1 MEADM
6 PLPRVRSDVH
16 DLTFEAGLDRIREE
30 LSIPS
35 AFPAEVAEEADEL
48 AARGPLPTLDDDGRD
63 DRRDLPMVTLDPPG
77 SRDLDQAFAIE
88 PLGSP
93 GAGGAEG
100 WRVWYAIADVAA
112 FVVPGGAVDA
122 EARERGTT
130 LYLPDQRSPLHP
142 PSLSEGA
149 ASLLPDVD
157 RPALLWRLEVDGD
170 GRLTS
175 GRVRRA
181 VVRSRAQLDYPAAQA
196 AVESGTLADDD
207 PLSLLRACGLDL
219 VAAESARGGVSLP
232 LAEQVVEL
240 DDSGEYA
247 LTWRSPLDVEAWNAQ
262 LSLLCGRAGANLM
275 LQGGVGLLRTLPAFD
290 HRAVKEVKRRAR
302 ALGIAWPDGPLDDA
316 YPAFVKSVDPD
327 SAEGAALLNTAA
339 SVLRGASYVGFGPGV
354 GEAPEGEAALHHAV
368 AAPYAHVTAP
378 LRRLGDRFAA
388 EAALSVSSQV
398 DPPEWVLEALGELPR
413 TMDAANQRGA
423 QVSRAVVDLAEAV
436 VLSSRL
442 GGRLD
447 AVVVGEDG
455 DRGSS
460 LQVLDP
466 PVRARVDD
474 RLELGDSLQVTV
486 EWADPVA
493 RRVGLVPG

>member
-1 MEADM
+1 M
-6 PLPRVRSDVH
+6 PLPRVRTDVH
-16 DLTFEAGLDRIREE
+16 DLTFEAGLGRIREE

-35 AFPAEVAEEADEL
+35 AFPAEVVEEAADL
-48 AARGPLPTLDDDGRD
+48 AARGPLPAFDDEARD
-63 DRRDLPMVTLDPPG
+63 DRRDLPLVTLDPPG
-77 SRDLDQAFAIE
+77 SQDLDQAFAIE
-88 PLGSP
+88 PLGS
-93 GAGGAEG
+93 GRGDG

-112 FVVPGGAVDA
+112 FLVPGGAVDG
-122 EARERGTT
+122 EARRRGTT
-130 LYLPDQRSPLHP
+130 LYLPDARAPLHP

-157 RPALLWRLEVDGD
+157 RPALLWRLEVDGG

-181 VVRSRAQLDYPAAQA
+181 VVRSRAQLDYPSAQD
-196 AVESGTLADDD
+196 AVDGGALAGDDQ
-207 PLSLLRACGLDL
+207 LALLAACGADLLD
-219 VAAESARGGVSLP
+219 AEQARGGVSLP

-240 DDSGEYA
+240 DDAGEYA
-247 LTWRSPLDVEAWNAQ
+247 LTWRSPLDVESWNAQ
-262 LSLLCGRAGANLM
+262 LSLLCGRAAANLM
-275 LQGGVGLLRTLPAFD
+275 LQGGVGMVRTLPPFD
-290 HRAVKEVKRRAR
+290 HRAVKEVKHRAE
-302 ALGIAWPDGPLDDA
+302 ALGVAWPEGSWA
-316 YPAFVKSVDPD
+316 ESYPAFVRSVDPD
-327 SAEGAALLNTAA
+327 TAEGAALLNTAA
-339 SVLRGASYVGFGPGV
+339 SVLRGASYASFGPGV
-354 GEAPEGEAALHHAV
+354 GEPPSGSAAAHHAV

-378 LRRLGDRFAA
+378 LRRLGDRYTA

-398 DPPEWVLEALGELPR
+398 DPPTWVLEALPDLPR
-413 TMDAANQRGA
+413 LMDAANQRGQ

-460 LQVLDP
+460 LQVVDP
-466 PVRARVDD
+466 PVRARVED
-474 RLELGDSLQVTV
+474 RLTLGEVLQVVV

-493 RRVGLVPG
+493 RRVGLEPA

>member
-1 MEADM
+1 M
-6 PLPRVRSDVH
+6 PLPRVRTDVQ
-16 DLTFEAGLDRIREE
+16 DLTFEAGLERIREE

-35 AFPAEVAEEADEL
+35 AFPAEVAEEAAEL
-48 AARGPLPTLDDDGRD
+48 AARGPEPGLDGEARD
-63 DRRDLPMVTLDPPG
+63 DRRDLPLVTLDPLG

-88 PLGSP
+88 PLGS
-93 GAGGAEG
+93 GDGSDG

-112 FVVPGGAVDA
+112 FVVAGGAVDT
-122 EARERGTT
+122 EARKRGTT
-130 LYLPDQRSPLHP
+130 LYLPDARSPLHP
-142 PSLSEGA
+142 PSLSEGE
-149 ASLLPDVD
+149 ASLLPGVD

-181 VVRSRAQLDYPAAQA
+181 VVQSRAQLDYPAAQA
-196 AVESGTLADDD
+196 SVESGSLADDD
-207 PLSLLRACGLDL
+207 PLSRLRACGADL
-219 VAAESARGGVSLP
+219 RSAEAARGGVSLP
-232 LAEQVVEL
+232 LPEQVVEL
-240 DDSGEYA
+240 DQSGEYA

-262 LSLLCGRAGANLM
+262 LSLLCGRAAANLM
-275 LQGGVGLLRTLPAFD
+275 LQGGVGMVRTLPPFD
-290 HRAVKEVKRRAR
+290 HRAVKEVKRRAE
-302 ALGIAWPDGPLDDA
+302 ALGVAWPDGPTEEA
-316 YPAFVKSVDPD
+316 YPAFVRSVDPD
-327 SAEGAALLNTAA
+327 TAEGAALLNTAA
-339 SVLRGASYVGFGPGV
+339 QVLRGASYAAFGPGV
-354 GEAPEGEAALHHAV
+354 GETPAGADAAHHAV
-368 AAPYAHVTAP
+368 AAAYAHVTAP

-398 DPPEWVLEALGELPR
+398 DPPAWVLEALTDLPR
-413 TMDAANQRGA
+413 VMDAANQRGA

-466 PVRARVDD
+466 PVRARVDEQ
-474 RLELGDSLQVTV
+474 LALGDSLQVTV

-493 RRVGLVPG
+493 RRIGLLPA